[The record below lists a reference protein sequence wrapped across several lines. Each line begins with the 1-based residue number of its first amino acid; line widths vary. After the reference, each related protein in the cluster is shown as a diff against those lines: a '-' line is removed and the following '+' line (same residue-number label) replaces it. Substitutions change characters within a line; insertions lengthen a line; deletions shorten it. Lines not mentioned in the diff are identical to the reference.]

1 MSELAK
7 INACAKRPID
17 IWTNFIYYP
26 LSVRLVYLIRKT
38 AITPN
43 QLTLSSLVLALIG
56 CAFFASGLRADVLW
70 GLLLVQISYVIDCA
84 DGQLARYKQMFSPLG
99 GWIDQV
105 ADRIKEFAIYTSLT
119 YGYIRIHGTSNRI
132 WFEALFALFVLF
144 LLEYYGQIKMGKP
157 APKVVANTVVLNP
170 PEVITASQPHEA
182 DNAQSGSG
190 TAPDGF
196 SRAQQLRAL
205 VPFRGFLIGEQYFA
219 LLVFILFDAVVP
231 FLIFVSVLGGLMC
244 IYRPVIQYI
253 KLQKGLS

>member
-26 LSVRLVYLIRKT
+26 LSIRWIYLIRNT
-38 AITPN
+38 GITPN

-56 CAFFASGLRADVLW
+56 CAFFASGHRADVLW

-84 DGQLARYKQMFSPLG
+84 DGQLARYKRMFSPVG

-157 APKVVANTVVLNP
+157 APSVVANTP
-170 PEVITASQPHEA
+170 DDTKASRLDKGSEPAHTSASHRA
-182 DNAQSGSG
+182 DS
-190 TAPDGF
+190 F
-196 SRAQQLRAL
+196 SRAQQLRAF

-231 FLIFVSVLGGLMC
+231 FLIFVCVLGGLMC

-253 KLQKGLS
+253 KLRKGLS